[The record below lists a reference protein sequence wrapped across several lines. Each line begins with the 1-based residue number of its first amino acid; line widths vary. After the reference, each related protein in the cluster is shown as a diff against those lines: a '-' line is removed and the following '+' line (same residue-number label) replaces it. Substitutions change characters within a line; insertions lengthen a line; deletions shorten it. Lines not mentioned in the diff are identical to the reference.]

1 MTALRNNSGKLA
13 GDRGAE
19 RFRASLVTVQIA
31 LSMALLIAAGLFIK
45 SLRNIS
51 RVDLGID
58 IEQRRAVRRLAGAQR
73 VRRTSHHGAVRPHR
87 ADARGAPRRARRY
100 VVHRCRCSAAT
111 TGAGT
116 CRSRDSG
123 KRPDTDDGSRYSN
136 VGPNY
141 FHVLGVPL
149 IAGRDFTA
157 ADNAGAAR
165 VAIVNEAFAKKF
177 NLGRDAVG
185 KHMSGVQRFSQHR
198 DRGAGQGFEVLAR

>member
-19 RFRASLVTVQIA
+19 RFRASLVTIQIA
-31 LSMALLIAAGLFIK
+31 LSMALLIAAGLFIE

-58 IEQRRAVRRLAGAQR
+58 IEHVVQFGISPARSGYDGYPRR
-73 VRRTSHHGAVRPHR
+73 GAVRPHR
-87 ADARGAPRRARRY
+87 ADARGASRRARR
-100 VVHRCRCSAAT
+100 HARRPLRLLSGNNRGRCVSVEGFRKA
-111 TGAGT
+111 
-116 CRSRDSG
+116 
-123 KRPDTDDGSRYSN
+123 PDTDDGSRYSN

-157 ADNAGAAR
+157 RTTRAAR
-165 VAIVNEAFAKKF
+165 ES
-177 NLGRDAVG
+177 R
-185 KHMSGVQRFSQHR
+185 S
-198 DRGAGQGFEVLAR
+198 